1 MAAGE
6 KEDPIGDEAML
17 IHGLWMTPLC
27 WEKFA
32 SRLEEIGY
40 DVTAPGWPGHEGAI
54 EAVREAAPA
63 ALAGLGLAE
72 IVDHYETILRD
83 REKQPV
89 LIGHSFGGLVTEI
102 LLDHGFG
109 AAGVAIDPAPP
120 KGVHRL
126 PIAELRSSF
135 PVLDRV
141 SHRHKAVGLTLE
153 QFKYAFANTMSDEEA
168 RKVYE
173 RYAVPDTS
181 RPLFQ
186 AAFADFESHAPS
198 AVDYA
203 NGTRRPLLLI
213 AGSVDHTVPES
224 VVKSTFKKYSRS
236 NAVTEFKEFAGRSH
250 LIILEEGWQEVV
262 DYIHEWLTATLAK
275 EQEKQL
281 AMRSATKP
289 GT

>member
-1 MAAGE
+1 MAADEEE
-6 KEDPIGDEAML
+6 KTTGKDVML

-40 DVTAPGWPGHEGAI
+40 NVTAPGWPGHEGAI
-54 EAVREAAPA
+54 EVVRKAAPT

-72 IVDHYETILRD
+72 IVDHYENILRE
-83 REKQPV
+83 REQQPI
-89 LIGHSFGGLVTEI
+89 LIGHSFGGLVAEI

-109 AAGVAIDPAPP
+109 LAGVGIDAAPP

-126 PIAELRSSF
+126 PVTEVRSSF

-141 SHRHKAVGLTLE
+141 SHRHKAVGLTFP
-153 QFKYAFANTMSDEEA
+153 QFKYAFANTMPVEEA
-168 RKVYE
+168 RNVYE
-173 RYAVPDTS
+173 RYAVPDTG

-186 AAFADFESHAPS
+186 AAFADFESHAPT

-213 AGSVDHTVPES
+213 AGSEDHTVPES
-224 VVKSTFKKYSRS
+224 VVKSTFKKYRHS
-236 NAVTEFKEFAGRSH
+236 NAVTEFKEFSGRSH

-262 DYIHEWLTATLAK
+262 DFIDEWLTRTLAEEK
-275 EQEKQL
+275 EKQL
-281 AMRSATKP
+281 AGRSTTKP
-289 GT
+289 GE